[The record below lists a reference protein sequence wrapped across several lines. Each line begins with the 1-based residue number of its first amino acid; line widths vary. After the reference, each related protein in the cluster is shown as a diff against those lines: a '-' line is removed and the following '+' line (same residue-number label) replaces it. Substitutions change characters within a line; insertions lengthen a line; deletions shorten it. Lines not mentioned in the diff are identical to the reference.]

1 MAADILQQT
10 LRELRVLR
18 AANDELEIA
27 VDEFENAKD
36 DKTRLAA
43 GERLRA
49 MLAQRIQE
57 APANFD
63 AARCARVIAL
73 YEALQA
79 HVPAD
84 PIAG

>member
-10 LRELRVLR
+10 LRELRSLR
-18 AANDELEIA
+18 AASTELETA

-63 AARCARVIAL
+63 AETCTRVIAL

-84 PIAG
+84 PIAE